1 MFSLFNV
8 QNISLDLKK
17 QMNLIAEQSDIIIRC
32 STLDVQCSMFS
43 LFNVQ
48 CSMLDVHLL
57 IETLD

>member
-1 MFSLFNV
+1 
-8 QNISLDLKK
+8 
-17 QMNLIAEQSDIIIRC
+17 MNLIAEQSDIIIRC